1 MNHSDHVSA
10 REPLISS
17 PTSDPSRAPLPPRAA
32 ASLRSRVAMNE
43 ATRDGSAD
51 VYKGPKAGWTLTLNG
66 GIRTVEDVYAA
77 QKKAAKGYQPK
88 DELGSDVVRYQKGW
102 TTN

>member
-1 MNHSDHVSA
+1 MLYKLTLLLVAALSA
-10 REPLISS
+10 DAFVLPAS
-17 PTSDPSRAPLPPRAA
+17 PAA

-66 GIRTVEDVYAA
+66 GVRTVEDVYAA
-77 QKKAAKGYQPK
+77 QQKAAKGYQPK